1 MNVPVAIEVPP
12 RAVRAEPWYRSPIV
26 WLVAA
31 IVAVVLTACI
41 ATILL
46 AIEHADTPLDIEGQ
60 RMLGVPAAHVRDMGM
75 QAGHTGGPA
84 AGAIPQ

>member
-1 MNVPVAIEVPP
+1 MNVPGAIQVPP
-12 RAVRAEPWYRSPIV
+12 PAVRPEPWHRSPIV

-31 IVAVVLTACI
+31 IVALVLTACI

-60 RMLGVPAAHVRDMGM
+60 RMLGVPAALARGI
-75 QAGHTGGPA
+75 AT
-84 AGAIPQ
+84 